1 MSKRG
6 PILVVLGTGTDDKP
20 HASRFAACDAPLVVR
35 TAELMGFHMIE
46 VASDHDELYTIA
58 EKLPLGKIFASGR
71 AFVPFVRRAAFE
83 KLATLVTAGVTV
95 EQRIASGARPVYP
108 LADMFTT
115 DAINAADTL
124 WAKVEV
130 GTVVLAAQPELYGP
144 GWWEGVVVDVA
155 GDELTIRWID
165 DLTLD
170 SFHCTRREVAL
181 RHPAA
186 D

>member
-1 MSKRG
+1 
-6 PILVVLGTGTDDKP
+6 
-20 HASRFAACDAPLVVR
+20 
-35 TAELMGFHMIE
+35 
-46 VASDHDELYTIA
+46 
-58 EKLPLGKIFASGR
+58 
-71 AFVPFVRRAAFE
+71 
-83 KLATLVTAGVTV
+83 
-95 EQRIASGARPVYP
+95 
-108 LADMFTT
+108 MFTT

-155 GDELTIRWID
+155 GDELTIRWMD